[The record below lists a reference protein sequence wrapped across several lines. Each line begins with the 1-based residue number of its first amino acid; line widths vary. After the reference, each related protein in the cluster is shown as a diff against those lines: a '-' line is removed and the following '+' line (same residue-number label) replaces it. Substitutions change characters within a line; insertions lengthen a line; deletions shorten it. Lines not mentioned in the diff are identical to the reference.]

1 MIRMVDLCHSL
12 GFRPLAYHPIWAM
25 VMVRNISPLEIN
37 HVLNGCSPS
46 TRSNLTVE
54 KTRFGATRPNQST
67 GIVPK
72 NHPLSDGLH
81 PDSQSINSPPPQ
93 YSEWDE
99 TNHGHSLSST
109 LNAITPS
116 AKRAR
121 QHCQPIL
128 SGNTETSVDAK
139 DDADGLVNPDLEP
152 GVQRAPWAK
161 SGASKQASRSP
172 SPSGSDD
179 QREPPIAKQKPGT
192 RPKVGEISSSDEG
205 TRPGKSQTMSG
216 QGEL

>member
-1 MIRMVDLCHSL
+1 
-12 GFRPLAYHPIWAM
+12 
-25 VMVRNISPLEIN
+25 MVRNISPLEIN

-46 TRSNLTVE
+46 ARSNLTVE
-54 KTRFGATRPNQST
+54 KTRFGATHPNQST
-67 GIVPK
+67 GMVPK
-72 NHPLSDGLH
+72 NHPLSDDLH
-81 PDSQSINSPPPQ
+81 PDSQFINSPLPQ

-128 SGNTETSVDAK
+128 SENTETGVDAK
-139 DDADGLVNPDLEP
+139 DDADGFVNPELEP
-152 GVQRAPWAK
+152 GVQRAPPK

-172 SPSGSDD
+172 CPPGCVGQCFQTVSPGASIYQVFHAGLNAV
-179 QREPPIAKQKPGT
+179 EEELKQIEFT
-192 RPKVGEISSSDEG
+192 VDFAAWIYNSHFLRF
-205 TRPGKSQTMSG
+205 Q
-216 QGEL
+216 Q